1 MRFCVLA
8 SGSGGNACYFETPR
22 SRILVDAGLSCRE
35 ILRRL
40 KLVGIDPG
48 TLNALIL
55 THEHFD
61 HIRGA
66 GALARRLDI
75 PVYMNQPTFQRGMRT
90 LGNLSRPVPIRTGQV
105 IVINGLVVETFTK
118 CHDAADPMGVVI
130 SSDGVRVGLLTDLGR
145 STPLVEDRLRGCQA
159 LIIESNH
166 DEKMLDEGP
175 YPLEVKRRIKG
186 PEGHLSNTQAAEL
199 LEAVSHEALN
209 LVVLA
214 HLSAQNNLPEK
225 ALSVAEK
232 TLKRGSSTRVK
243 ILISYQD
250 DPTPMVE
257 I

>member
-250 DPTPMVE
+250 DPMPMVE

>member
-130 SSDGVRVGLLTDLGR
+130 SCDGVRVGLLTDLGR

-250 DPTPMVE
+250 DPMPMVE

>member
-130 SSDGVRVGLLTDLGR
+130 SCDGVRVGLLTDLGR

-159 LIIESNH
+159 LIIESN
-166 DEKMLDEGP
+166 
-175 YPLEVKRRIKG
+175 
-186 PEGHLSNTQAAEL
+186 
-199 LEAVSHEALN
+199 
-209 LVVLA
+209 
-214 HLSAQNNLPEK
+214 
-225 ALSVAEK
+225 
-232 TLKRGSSTRVK
+232 
-243 ILISYQD
+243 
-250 DPTPMVE
+250 
-257 I
+257 